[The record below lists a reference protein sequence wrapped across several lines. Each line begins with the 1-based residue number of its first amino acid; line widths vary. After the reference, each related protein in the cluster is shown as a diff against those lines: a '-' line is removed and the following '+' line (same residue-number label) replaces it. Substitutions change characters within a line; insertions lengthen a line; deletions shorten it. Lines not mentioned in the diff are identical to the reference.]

1 MWRRQDELKPSPP
14 ATHPAPP
21 APPAP
26 LPEPRAA
33 SRLSATVSI
42 RGEITA
48 GDDLFIDG
56 EVQGSVRVAE
66 AVVTIGPR
74 GRVTADVE
82 AKGIEVQGRVDGNLR
97 GSDRVL
103 LRATAVV
110 TGEISARRIAVEEG
124 AIFRGKAET
133 VRGEEARTARAAA
146 AGAEAF
152 ATAPFR
158 RQESLG

>member
-1 MWRRQDELKPSPP
+1 MWRRQDEPKPSPP
-14 ATHPAPP
+14 VTHTAPP
-21 APPAP
+21 PLPAP
-26 LPEPRAA
+26 LPEPRAG
-33 SRLSATVSI
+33 SRLSASVSI
-42 RGEITA
+42 RGEISA

-56 EVQGSVRVAE
+56 EVQGSIRVPE
-66 AVVTIGPR
+66 AIVTIGPR
-74 GRVTADVE
+74 GRVTANVE
-82 AKGIEVQGRVDGNLR
+82 AKGIEILGRVDGNLR

-124 AIFRGKAET
+124 AIFRGQAET
-133 VRGEEARTARAAA
+133 LRGEEARAARAAA

-152 ATAPFR
+152 ASAPLR